1 MWWLAKTWRTSGN
14 RLVCQLSYVYWA
26 SLPQVLLITPTQ
38 SLAISWSL
46 TCTHTTYHPPSHHI
60 LCTHTHTHTHTQD
73 EFVEY
78 HLNHNTFP
86 ADVVTLPKRLWPDL
100 VVLFWLSLL
109 GIPAFLTGLYLAW
122 VGAWFTLALIILA
135 VILGE
140 FSYCWI
146 LRSQLASL

>member
-1 MWWLAKTWRTSGN
+1 MQKLEELLAADG
-14 RLVCQLSYVYWA
+14 LVCQLLLCVVGFLTTSFTHYTYTYN
-26 SLPQVLLITPTQ
+26 SLKPHTHTHTPH
-38 SLAISWSL
+38 IIHP
-46 TCTHTTYHPPSHHI
+46 HTTYYARMHTHAH
-60 LCTHTHTHTHTQD
+60 THTHTHTTQD

-78 HLNHNTFP
+78 HHNHNTFP
-86 ADVVTLPKRLWPDL
+86 ADIVTLPKRLWPDL

-146 LRSQLASL
+146 C